1 MGDLSMMKARKSS
14 ETHGPELYSSA
25 RRMES
30 PLIYRFGEF
39 TLDAS
44 TRRLRRGEEEQ
55 SLEPKS
61 FRLLEFLIENRDR
74 VLGKEEI
81 FRVVWNET
89 SVTDNAL
96 TRAIAQIRKALED
109 DPRQP
114 RFIETLP
121 TVGYRFIG
129 KLTTEGPPPSA
140 KPMPRKSPRI
150 PVWAVIALAVLTATG
165 LAAWRFWPRPSVRV
179 VLTPVPLT
187 TYQGNAEAPSF
198 SPDGS
203 QVAFEWDG
211 EKQDNF
217 DIYVKA
223 IGPDAVPLRL
233 TTDPRPDRM
242 PAWSPDGSTI
252 AFVRLGAPG
261 RGELILIA
269 ALGGP
274 ERKLARIPIWDDPA
288 WGSIGGVPAW
298 SPNGQWLI
306 VPELVKQ
313 HVVLFRVSVET
324 GEQEQITDPGLE
336 HDDKFPAISPD
347 GRTLLFNRRPT
358 FYYYGSIYTDLLD
371 ENRSEE

>member
-1 MGDLSMMKARKSS
+1 
-14 ETHGPELYSSA
+14 
-25 RRMES
+25 MES
-30 PLIYRFGEF
+30 PLIYRFDGL
-39 TLDAS
+39 TLDGA
-44 TRRLRRGEEEQ
+44 TRRLRRGEEEL

-81 FRVVWNET
+81 FRAVWNET

-129 KLTTEGPPPSA
+129 KLTAVEPPPSA
-140 KPMPRKSPRI
+140 KRLLRKSPRI
-150 PVWAVIALAVLTATG
+150 SAWVAIALVVLTATG
-165 LAAWRFWPRPSVRV
+165 LASWWFWPRPSAPAIS
-179 VLTPVPLT
+179 TPVPLT
-187 TYQGNAEAPSF
+187 TYRGNEEAPSF

-211 EKQDNF
+211 EKQDNY

-233 TTDPRPDRM
+233 TTNPLPDEM
-242 PAWSPDGSTI
+242 PSWSPDGATI
-252 AFVRLGAPG
+252 AFLRIMAPG
-261 RGELILIA
+261 RGELILIP

-274 ERKLARIPIWDDPA
+274 ERSLAPIPISEDLVWQSTEGA
-288 WGSIGGVPAW
+288 PAW
-298 SPNGQWLI
+298 SLNGKWLI
-306 VPELVKQ
+306 VPELVQQ
-313 HVVLFRVSVET
+313 HTVLFRVSVET
-324 GEQEQITDPGLE
+324 GIGSRSRSRVLSMTIDFPRSLRTGTRCCSIDGLR
-336 HDDKFPAISPD
+336 FMPMARCTPFRWT
-347 GRTLLFNRRPT
+347 RT
-358 FYYYGSIYTDLLD
+358 
-371 ENRSEE
+371 RSL